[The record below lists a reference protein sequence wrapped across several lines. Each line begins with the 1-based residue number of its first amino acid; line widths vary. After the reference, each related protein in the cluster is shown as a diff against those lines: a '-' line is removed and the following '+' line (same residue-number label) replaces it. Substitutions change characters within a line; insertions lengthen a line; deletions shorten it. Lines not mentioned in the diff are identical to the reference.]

1 MAIAEEVFWSPS
13 STFYW
18 FLTFV
23 FFFTAVLVTQLTT
36 LVSSSQHSAS
46 HKQLHLCSKTK
57 TQTQTQTKTKTGQK
71 TRKTLCKR
79 KMVEPIL
86 YFNVLFCNKFSHCE
100 TNRGG
105 RCISSVWNKKENQP
119 TNPFHFISFHEW
131 VLHKGKFIQAFLA
144 GPHKES

>member
-23 FFFTAVLVTQLTT
+23 FFFTAVLWPSLQT

-57 TQTQTQTKTKTGQK
+57 TQTQTKTKTGQY
-71 TRKTLCKR
+71 TRKTLQEKDGGNQFYIS
-79 KMVEPIL
+79 M
-86 YFNVLFCNKFSHCE
+86 FCFVINFRIVKQIEGVIVFPHCE
-100 TNRGG
+100 TQQT
-105 RCISSVWNKKENQP
+105 KKTTIQP
-119 TNPFHFISFHEW
+119 TNPFHFMNGF
-131 VLHKGKFIQAFLA
+131 A
-144 GPHKES
+144 